1 MSAIGFSRGK
11 GFRMSAFAGYEHDHL
26 VFPRQQSHALR
37 ALDWEKT
44 PPMKSWMG
52 LLGPWVGLAGLAAL
66 MAPFIFG

>member
-26 VFPRQQSHALR
+26 VFQRQQSQALR

-44 PPMKSWMG
+44 PPLKSWVG
-52 LLGPWVGLAGLAAL
+52 LLSPWVGLAGLAAL
-66 MAPFIFG
+66 MAPFVFG